1 VGLASG
7 GALQKLITRSRVS
20 LVVLVGALALASWLT
35 SNGHGQL
42 SVYAGDNWADFL
54 KVILALPGP
63 EVHSGPL
70 NFIVQRY
77 LESRDYKGPVGL
89 DHLPPLSMLLSLIL
103 RWSFAFVSPVVEF
116 FALCGLF
123 MVSLALIVFF
133 RTRDAFWA
141 FAALVSY
148 PALFILY
155 RGNLYAGLCGLCLVA
170 ALLRRKPDWTAALL
184 FAVALNIR
192 PNAAPCVLPLLLL
205 PDWKSFCFRL
215 VLPTGAIF
223 LISFA
228 GANAIDPSYTLA
240 SFAGLGSYAKV
251 LVAEGSGVAFGSSL
265 YGAFYALGWRGHYLV
280 PTALALLP
288 LPFAMWAFVRRRMTY
303 AAFVFVCVAVM
314 AMFSTVF
321 ADYHLIAF
329 IAPLLLADSFALAL
343 PSLLLLAPKGVAM
356 IGPFTIQVVINPAVM
371 FVASLSITLWSLR
384 QAIPY
389 RATIDPST
397 NPPALGNTSI

>member
-1 VGLASG
+1 M
-7 GALQKLITRSRVS
+7 QKLITRSRVS
-20 LVVLVGALALASWLT
+20 LVVLVGALALASWIT

-89 DHLPPLSMLLSLIL
+89 DHLPPLSMLLSLVL

-123 MVSLALIVFF
+123 MVSLALVVFF
-133 RTRDAFWA
+133 RTRDAFWV

-148 PALFILY
+148 PVLFILY

-170 ALLRRKPDWTAALL
+170 ALLRGMPDWTGALL
-184 FAVALNIR
+184 FAVALNIH
-192 PNAAPCVLPLLLL
+192 PNTVFCVLPLLLL
-205 PDWKSFCFRL
+205 DWPRFGFRL
-215 VLPTGAIF
+215 APLTVALF
-223 LISFA
+223 LAGLA
-228 GANAIDPSYTLA
+228 GANAIDASYTVA
-240 SFAGLGSYAKV
+240 SFITDLGRYTETF
-251 LVAEGSGVAFGSSL
+251 VAEGSGVAFGSSL

-280 PTALALLP
+280 PTVLALLP
-288 LPFAMWAFVRRRMTY
+288 LPFAMWAFKRKRMTY

-314 AMFSTVF
+314 AMSSTVF

-329 IAPLLLADSFALAL
+329 IAPLVLADSFALAL
-343 PSLLLLAPKGVAM
+343 PSLLLLAPKGFAM
-356 IGPFTIQVVINPAVM
+356 IGPFTVQVLINPALM
-371 FVASLSITLWSLR
+371 LVASAAVTLLALR
-384 QAIPY
+384 QGM
-389 RATIDPST
+389 RHKATT
-397 NPPALGNTSI
+397 GPPFISLAQSCSSS